1 MGEWILIFWLTT
13 GVGGEPGI
21 IPFPTE
27 NACRNAGEK
36 IRSARSHLAG
46 YICVPRNV

>member
-1 MGEWILIFWLTT
+1 MNEWILIFLLWLNK
-13 GVGGEPGI
+13 GGGTAVIE
-21 IPFPTE
+21 FPTQ

-36 IRSARSHLAG
+36 ILAAHKPAQ